1 MDFNDGESYEKSMG
15 TWSRLVGNKFIEWLS
30 PQPKKEWLD
39 VGCGNGAFSEL
50 IIGNGAPSRLVGID
64 PSPEQIKF
72 ASERGLGPAAT
83 FDVGDAM
90 HLSLNDDEFDLAVMA
105 LVIFFL
111 TDPSRGLSEMTR
123 VVKAGGTIASYAW
136 DAVNKGSPSSLISGH
151 LSDMGYKPD
160 SPPNPQVSE
169 MTTLTALWS
178 SAGIIKITSL
188 PITVERSF
196 KNIDEYWAISSLF
209 PNIQNIIPALT
220 DKEIEELKQRLES
233 SLEAYPGGGLVQRA
247 TANAIKGFVMKS

>member
-1 MDFNDGESYEKSMG
+1 
-15 TWSRLVGNKFIEWLS
+15 
-30 PQPKKEWLD
+30 
-39 VGCGNGAFSEL
+39 
-50 IIGNGAPSRLVGID
+50 
-64 PSPEQIKF
+64 
-72 ASERGLGPAAT
+72 
-83 FDVGDAM
+83 M

-136 DAVNKGSPSSLISGH
+136 DAVNKGSPSSPISGH

-169 MTTLTALWS
+169 MTTLRTLWS
-178 SAGIIKITSL
+178 SAGIIEITGF
-188 PITVERSF
+188 PITVEWNF

>member
-1 MDFNDGESYEKSMG
+1 M
-15 TWSRLVGNKFIEWLS
+15 V
-30 PQPKKEWLD
+30 
-39 VGCGNGAFSEL
+39 
-50 IIGNGAPSRLVGID
+50 
-64 PSPEQIKF
+64 
-72 ASERGLGPAAT
+72 
-83 FDVGDAM
+83 
-90 HLSLNDDEFDLAVMA
+90 

-123 VVKAGGTIASYAW
+123 VVKDRRTIASYAW
-136 DAVNKGSPSSLISGH
+136 DAVNKGSPSSPISGH

-169 MTTLTALWS
+169 MTTLRTLWS
-178 SAGIIKITSL
+178 SAGIIEITGF
-188 PITVERSF
+188 PITVERNF

-233 SLEAYPGGGLVQRA
+233 SLEAYPDGGLVQRA

>member
-1 MDFNDGESYEKSMG
+1 
-15 TWSRLVGNKFIEWLS
+15 
-30 PQPKKEWLD
+30 
-39 VGCGNGAFSEL
+39 
-50 IIGNGAPSRLVGID
+50 
-64 PSPEQIKF
+64 
-72 ASERGLGPAAT
+72 
-83 FDVGDAM
+83 
-90 HLSLNDDEFDLAVMA
+90 
-105 LVIFFL
+105 
-111 TDPSRGLSEMTR
+111 
-123 VVKAGGTIASYAW
+123 
-136 DAVNKGSPSSLISGH
+136 
-151 LSDMGYKPD
+151 MGYKPD

-178 SAGIIKITSL
+178 SAGIIEITSL

-233 SLEAYPGGGLVQRA
+233 SLESYPDGGLVQRA